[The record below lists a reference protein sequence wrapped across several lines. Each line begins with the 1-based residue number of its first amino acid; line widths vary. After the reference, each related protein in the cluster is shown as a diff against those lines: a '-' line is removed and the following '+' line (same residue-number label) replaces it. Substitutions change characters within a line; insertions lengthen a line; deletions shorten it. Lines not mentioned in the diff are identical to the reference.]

1 MAAAD
6 RVFRPR
12 DFEGDGQ
19 DVASSKDFSYS
30 GGHHL
35 AAGPASGERHG
46 RYMFDGYILCG
57 TPRTGST
64 LLCKLL
70 ASTKTAGD
78 PHSFY
83 RRQDVP
89 EWAEEWNLP
98 DRDTMS
104 ELDFNVAYLNAA
116 IAAGKGG
123 TSIFGLRLMRE
134 NLDELSAILDRI
146 FPKLPSDRARF
157 ERAFGNVLY
166 IHLSREDKLAQAVSL
181 IKAEQ
186 TGLWHIAPDG
196 TEIER
201 VAPPKE
207 PQYDFE
213 RIKREVTEL
222 ETYDAAWNI
231 WFEDQ
236 GIIPLRIGYE
246 RLSANPAMTLVSI
259 CEALGVQPPNAGDVR
274 PGVAK
279 LSDATSLDWMRRY
292 QLDAAV

>member
-1 MAAAD
+1 
-6 RVFRPR
+6 
-12 DFEGDGQ
+12 
-19 DVASSKDFSYS
+19 
-30 GGHHL
+30 
-35 AAGPASGERHG
+35 
-46 RYMFDGYILCG
+46 MFDGYIICG

-83 RRQDVP
+83 RQQDVW

-98 DRDTMS
+98 DRDTMG
-104 ELDFNVAYLNAA
+104 ELEFNVAYLNAA

-123 TSIFGLRLMRE
+123 TGIFGLRLMHE

-146 FPKLPSDRARF
+146 FPQLPSDRARL
-157 ERAFGNVLY
+157 EKAFGHILY

-213 RIKREVTEL
+213 RIQREVTEL
-222 ETYDAAWNI
+222 EAYDAAWNI
-231 WFEDQ
+231 WFAEQ
-236 GIIPLRIGYE
+236 GITPLRVGYE
-246 RLSANPAMTLVSI
+246 RLSSNPATTLLGI
-259 CEALGVQPPNAGDVR
+259 CEALGVQAPDAEDVR
-274 PGVAK
+274 LGVAK
-279 LSDATSLDWMRRY
+279 LSDDTSLDWVRRY
-292 QLDAAV
+292 RRDAAA